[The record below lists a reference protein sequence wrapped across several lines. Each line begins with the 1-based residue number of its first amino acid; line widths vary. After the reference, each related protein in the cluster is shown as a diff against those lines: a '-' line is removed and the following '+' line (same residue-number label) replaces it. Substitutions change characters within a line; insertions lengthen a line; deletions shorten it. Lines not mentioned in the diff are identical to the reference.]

1 MVSEEHQEERLNA
14 PEQDETTGAT
24 TPNNESSDQSDENN
38 AGSNSQNNLAP
49 KHIDDYE
56 IADFQ
61 EHIKNDGQ
69 ILKTRDDLTVTLLEP
84 TGASNELNKFKLT
97 DVDGNTC
104 SWAKEMGAGEILP
117 SGDLRTRIEP
127 WLTALVQSDHL
138 SLLVGTGLSLAA
150 HGIATENKSWPVS
163 CDTEFVAF
171 KEEIEE
177 EAKRRAKKAGR
188 NSEGTASFED
198 KLQVAYEIIRG
209 LEILGTKNRVN
220 KFKKHTRELENTL
233 RSFTESVLEA
243 ERNLM
248 TGTRS
253 KEAFSYLIS
262 FLMSFA
268 SRTGPRER
276 LRLFTTNYDRVIE
289 ATADVAGLRL
299 MDRFVGAL
307 SPIFRAARLDI
318 DMHYNPPGIRGEP
331 SYLEG
336 VARFTKLHGSLD
348 WFDTGETIRKIGL
361 PFGEVRTE
369 PYLKTL
375 GSVMIYPNAA
385 KDHETTSYPYVELF
399 RDFAEAICRPNSTL
413 VCYGYSLGD
422 DHINRVIK
430 DMLTI
435 PSTHLV
441 IISFDDPF
449 GRVMSTYKELGKS
462 NQITLLLGH
471 HLGDLK
477 ALVKYYLPK
486 PAIDLTTG
494 RMADLIEK
502 RLRHRWGDESTPT
515 DTQQSNNAQSSGTGP

>member
-1 MVSEEHQEERLNA
+1 MEFNGNT
-14 PEQDETTGAT
+14 QDSVNQGDQ
-24 TPNNESSDQSDENN
+24 TPGNEPNDQGDDNNV
-38 AGSNSQNNLAP
+38 GSNSQNDLAP
-49 KHIDDYE
+49 KHIDNYE
-56 IADFQ
+56 IEDFQ
-61 EHIKNDGQ
+61 KHIRAGGQ
-69 ILKTRDDLTVTLLEP
+69 ILKTRDDSTVTLLESD
-84 TGASNELNKFKLT
+84 GDDKFKLK
-97 DVDGNTC
+97 DVGGERC
-104 SWAKEMGAGEILP
+104 SWAKEIGKGEIFP
-117 SGDLRTRIEP
+117 SGSLRTRIEP

-150 HGIATENKSWPVS
+150 HSIATDKEWPVS
-163 CDTEFVAF
+163 CDTQFVAF
-171 KEEIEE
+171 EEEIEKG
-177 EAKRRAKKAGR
+177 AKRRAENAGR
-188 NSEGTASFED
+188 KSEGAASFED
-198 KLQVAYEIIRG
+198 KLQVAYEISRG
-209 LEILGTKNRVN
+209 LEILGAEKTNC
-220 KFKKHTRELENTL
+220 FQQFDKHVQELEDTL
-233 RSFTESVLEA
+233 KSFTESVLEA
-243 ERNLM
+243 ERNLLN
-248 TGTRS
+248 GTRS
-253 KEAFSYLIS
+253 KKAFSYLIS

-348 WFDTGETIRKIGL
+348 WSDTGETIRKIGL
-361 PFGEVRTE
+361 PFGAESSN
-369 PYLKTL
+369 PYLKTPR
-375 GSVMIYPNAA
+375 SVMIYPNAA

-441 IISFDDPF
+441 IVSFDDPF

-477 ALVKYYLPK
+477 TLVKYYLPK
-486 PAIDLTTG
+486 PAIDLATG
-494 RMADLIEK
+494 RMTDLIEK
-502 RLRHRWGDESTPT
+502 RLRHRWGDENTSK
-515 DTQQSNNAQSSGTGP
+515 DTQQSNNVQSSGTGT